1 MSEQHFHMQLS
12 ALRLN
17 FSDGQAIALGELI
30 GDRPHAEGENF
41 DVEVAHKRVE
51 RKAGYKE
58 MLQFLG
64 HELHLHV
71 GRPMPSH
78 PSLDSLLQGQT
89 ERDELIVTLLECVE
103 MVTCLASLR
112 AADPEVFGQLD
123 GVAVSAKLWAKALG
137 VEFKS

>member
-1 MSEQHFHMQLS
+1 MSEQLFHTQLS

-17 FSDGQAIALGELI
+17 FSDGQAIALGELL

-41 DVEVAHKRVE
+41 DVEVVHKRVE
-51 RKAGYKE
+51 RE
-58 MLQFLG
+58 SCSIHQFLG
-64 HELHLHV
+64 HELHLNI

-103 MVTCLASLR
+103 MVTGLASLR
-112 AADPEVFGQLD
+112 AADPEVFGHLD
-123 GVAVSAKLWAKALG
+123 GVFVSAKCWAKALG